1 MLQPTYIYRI
11 AEVYT
16 RGSTTEMKQS
26 ILEFFGQRYSNI
38 RIVIA
43 TTAFGMGLDIPDIR
57 QIIHVGLPSE
67 IEMYVQES
75 GRGGRDGLPCKAV
88 LIRSGSKHSS
98 RVMKEYAQ
106 KTQECRRTLLFATF
120 LQGEVSH
127 SQGNCQCCDICA
139 FNCRCNHCSDNIHA
153 SCYLY

>member
-1 MLQPTYIYRI
+1 
-11 AEVYT
+11 
-16 RGSTTEMKQS
+16 MKQS

-106 KTQECRRTLLFATF
+106 NTQECR
-120 LQGEVSH
+120 
-127 SQGNCQCCDICA
+127 
-139 FNCRCNHCSDNIHA
+139 
-153 SCYLY
+153 